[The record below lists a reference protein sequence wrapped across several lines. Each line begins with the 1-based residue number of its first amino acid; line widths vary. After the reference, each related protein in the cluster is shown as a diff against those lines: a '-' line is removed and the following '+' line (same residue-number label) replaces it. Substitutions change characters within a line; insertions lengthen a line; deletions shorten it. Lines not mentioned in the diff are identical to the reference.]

1 MRKGIFKEINGVRT
15 YDMSKII
22 GKCFGNVWFTNTRNI
37 RYRLLKGSRNCK
49 KSYNMSYEAVFK
61 IISDSQKNI
70 LFVRAQDVD
79 NRDSTY
85 AAVCK
90 AIYDLGLEE
99 YFKTNTQPLRI
110 TYKPTGQCMIFRG
123 MSNPT
128 SLNSLTFATGYLT
141 DVYIEE
147 AFEIDSWDA
156 FVKLDQSVRAGKGY
170 DENGNLVDLNIP
182 QQITMMFNAWSD
194 QTWLYNEFFKGRL
207 EDDAEYLES
216 HKYMDYKD
224 EKFIGPG
231 GTGLYLAT
239 MTYKCNEFRNKE
251 QVDVAAMDMKAK
263 NYEYYKTLFLGCWGA
278 ATSITYPEFGNLCII
293 TEDQV
298 RDDFIF
304 FDFAIGIDTGLS
316 SGDGHKITVKK
327 GEDPAVRVKSA
338 TVMELVGICPG
349 FSQGVVIDEYFHSN
363 DRAYNASNTDNRD
376 NLNISQVG
384 DAVIQTI
391 VFWMNKYGNRRNK
404 RGDILMKGTVNV
416 FIDSADVGFRQV
428 LEMKAREYGIYNI
441 EINASTKTPIQGRVD
456 WERLMFSYG
465 DLLVNEK
472 CPNLIRELK
481 NSRRGKKGEARENID
496 DHAINAFEYGIAP
509 FRNDFTLWKTNFKEH

>member
-22 GKCFGNVWFTNTRNI
+22 GKCFGNVWFTNTKNI
-37 RYRLLKGSRNCK
+37 IYRLLKGSRNCK

-224 EKFIGPG
+224 EKFVGPG
-231 GTGLYLAT
+231 GTGL
-239 MTYKCNEFRNKE
+239 
-251 QVDVAAMDMKAK
+251 D
-263 NYEYYKTLFLGCWGA
+263 
-278 ATSITYPEFGNLCII
+278 
-293 TEDQV
+293 
-298 RDDFIF
+298 
-304 FDFAIGIDTGLS
+304 
-316 SGDGHKITVKK
+316 
-327 GEDPAVRVKSA
+327 
-338 TVMELVGICPG
+338 
-349 FSQGVVIDEYFHSN
+349 
-363 DRAYNASNTDNRD
+363 
-376 NLNISQVG
+376 
-384 DAVIQTI
+384 
-391 VFWMNKYGNRRNK
+391 
-404 RGDILMKGTVNV
+404 
-416 FIDSADVGFRQV
+416 
-428 LEMKAREYGIYNI
+428 
-441 EINASTKTPIQGRVD
+441 
-456 WERLMFSYG
+456 
-465 DLLVNEK
+465 
-472 CPNLIRELK
+472 
-481 NSRRGKKGEARENID
+481 
-496 DHAINAFEYGIAP
+496 
-509 FRNDFTLWKTNFKEH
+509 